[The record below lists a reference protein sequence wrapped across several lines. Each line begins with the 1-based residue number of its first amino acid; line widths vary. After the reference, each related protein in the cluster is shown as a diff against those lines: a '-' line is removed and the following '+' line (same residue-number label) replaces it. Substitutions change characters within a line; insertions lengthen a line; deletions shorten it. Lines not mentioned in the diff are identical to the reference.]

1 MAGPKRALV
10 TGGAGCVGSNLVVEL
25 LRRGWQVRAL
35 DDFSAGKHEHL
46 KGISS
51 DRFELREGDIRNLQ
65 VCEQACR
72 DMEYVFHQA
81 AIRSVSRSMDDPQAT
96 NEVNVRGT
104 LNMLQ
109 AAQKAG
115 VRRFVYA
122 SSSSVYGDATQ
133 LPQEETQRPQPVSP
147 YAVSKLAGENYCL
160 SFAKTT
166 KLETVSLRYF
176 NVYGPNQDP
185 ESKYSL
191 LIPAFLAQAGRGE
204 PFEVHGDGLQ
214 ARDFSFVGDVVA
226 ANLLA
231 AQAPNVSGEIFNVA
245 GGKSISVLDVAQ
257 AIVNIIGK
265 DPGKR
270 HTDRRP
276 GDVRTTWASI
286 ERARKLLGFEP
297 SVDFEEGLR
306 RSVEYFRSTGWL
318 G

>member
-10 TGGAGCVGSNLVVEL
+10 TGGAGCVGSNLVLEL

-46 KGISS
+46 KWIPS

-176 NVYGPNQDP
+176 NVYGPNQEP

-231 AQAPNVSGEIFNVA
+231 AQTPNVSGEIFNVA

-286 ERARKLLGFEP
+286 ERAKKLLGFQP

-306 RSVEYFRSTGWL
+306 RSVDYFRSTGWL

>member
-46 KGISS
+46 KGIPS

-176 NVYGPNQDP
+176 NVYGPNQEP

-231 AQAPNVSGEIFNVA
+231 AQTPNVSGEIFNVA

-286 ERARKLLGFEP
+286 ERAKKLLGFQP

-306 RSVEYFRSTGWL
+306 RSVDYFRSTGWL

>member
-1 MAGPKRALV
+1 MAGAKRALV

-46 KGISS
+46 KGIPS

-160 SFAKTT
+160 SFAKTM

-204 PFEVHGDGLQ
+204 PFEIHGDGLQ
-214 ARDFSFVGDVVA
+214 ARDFSFVGDVVG

-231 AQAPNVSGEIFNVA
+231 AQAPNVSGEVFNVA

-286 ERARKLLGFEP
+286 ERARKLLGFQP

>member
-65 VCEQACR
+65 ACEQACR
-72 DMEYVFHQA
+72 DMEFVFHQA

-191 LIPAFLAQAGRGE
+191 VIPAFLAQAGRGE
-204 PFEVHGDGLQ
+204 PFEIHGDGLQ
-214 ARDFSFVGDVVA
+214 ARDFSFVGDVVG

-231 AQAPNVSGEIFNVA
+231 AEAPNVSGEIFNVA

-257 AIVNIIGK
+257 AIVKIIGK

-270 HTDRRP
+270 HTDRRR

-286 ERARKLLGFEP
+286 ERARKLLGFQP

-306 RSVEYFRSTGWL
+306 RSVDYFRSTGWL

>member
-46 KGISS
+46 KGIPS

-72 DMEYVFHQA
+72 NMEYVFHQA

-231 AQAPNVSGEIFNVA
+231 AQTPNVSGEIFNVA

-286 ERARKLLGFEP
+286 ERAKKLLGFQP

-306 RSVEYFRSTGWL
+306 RSVDYFRSTGWL

>member
-46 KGISS
+46 KGIPS

-231 AQAPNVSGEIFNVA
+231 AQTPNVSGEIFNVA

-286 ERARKLLGFEP
+286 ERAKKLLGFQP

-306 RSVEYFRSTGWL
+306 RSVDYFRSTGWL

>member
-1 MAGPKRALV
+1 MVQTFRALV
-10 TGGAGCVGSNLVVEL
+10 TGGAGFIGSNLVAEL
-25 LRRGWQVRAL
+25 LRRGWQVRTL

-46 KGISS
+46 KGIPS

-72 DMEYVFHQA
+72 DMDYVFHQA
-81 AIRSVSRSMDDPQAT
+81 AIRSVPRSVDDPQTT

-122 SSSSVYGDATQ
+122 SSSSVYGDTTQ
-133 LPQEETQRPQPVSP
+133 IPQEETQLPQPVSP

-160 SFAKTT
+160 CYAKTT

-185 ESKYSL
+185 ESKYSA

-204 PFEVHGDGLQ
+204 PFEVHWDGLQ
-214 ARDFSFVGDVVA
+214 ARDFSFVDDVVG

-231 AQAPNVSGEIFNVA
+231 AQVANVSGETFNVA
-245 GGKSISVLDVAQ
+245 GGKSISVLDVAE
-257 AIVNIIGK
+257 AVVKIICK
-265 DPGKR
+265 DPGRR
-270 HTDRRP
+270 HTDRRQ

-286 ERARKLLGFEP
+286 ERARKLLGFKP

-306 RSVEYFRSTGWL
+306 RAVEYFRSTGWL

>member
-25 LRRGWQVRAL
+25 LRRGWQIRAL

-72 DMEYVFHQA
+72 DMEFVFHQA
-81 AIRSVSRSMDDPQAT
+81 AIRSVSRSMDAPQAT

-214 ARDFSFVGDVVA
+214 ARDFSFVGDVVG

-231 AQAPNVSGEIFNVA
+231 AQAPNVSGETFNVA

-257 AIVNIIGK
+257 AIVKIIGK

-270 HTDRRP
+270 HTNRRP

-286 ERARKLLGFEP
+286 ERARKLLRFEP

>member
-25 LRRGWQVRAL
+25 LRRSWQVRAL

-160 SFAKTT
+160 AFAKTT

-231 AQAPNVSGEIFNVA
+231 AQTPNVSGEIFNVA

>member
-25 LRRGWQVRAL
+25 LRRGWLVRAL

-46 KGISS
+46 TGIPS

-204 PFEVHGDGLQ
+204 PFEIYGDGLQ

-231 AQAPNVSGEIFNVA
+231 AQTPNVSGEIFNVA

-257 AIVNIIGK
+257 AIVKIIGK

-286 ERARKLLGFEP
+286 ERAGKLLGFQP

-306 RSVEYFRSTGWL
+306 RSVAYFRSTGWL
-318 G
+318 T

>member
-46 KGISS
+46 KGIPS

-214 ARDFSFVGDVVA
+214 ARDFSFVGDVVG

-231 AQAPNVSGEIFNVA
+231 AQAPNVSGEVFNVA

-286 ERARKLLGFEP
+286 ERARKLLGFQP

>member
-46 KGISS
+46 KGIPS

-231 AQAPNVSGEIFNVA
+231 AQTPNVSGEIFNVA

-286 ERARKLLGFEP
+286 ERAKKLLGFKP

-318 G
+318 T

>member
-25 LRRGWQVRAL
+25 LRRGWQIRAL

-72 DMEYVFHQA
+72 DMEFVFHHA

-214 ARDFSFVGDVVA
+214 AR
-226 ANLLA
+226 
-231 AQAPNVSGEIFNVA
+231 
-245 GGKSISVLDVAQ
+245 
-257 AIVNIIGK
+257 
-265 DPGKR
+265 
-270 HTDRRP
+270 
-276 GDVRTTWASI
+276 
-286 ERARKLLGFEP
+286 
-297 SVDFEEGLR
+297 GL
-306 RSVEYFRSTGWL
+306 
-318 G
+318 